1 MSNALKKR
9 GNCSLNL
16 TLAVNGVLHGFLDQ
30 IEVSVTDIGR
40 HVDVPKEAARRQNI
54 YVAGASSP
62 HAEGRMSFSAQDL
75 DQIESCE
82 LAYWLCG
89 PGDGPA
95 SRHAFFFALPALRL
109 VEFPLQPFFVSWLD
123 ALGFGSCQSA
133 LKPGIPGAPPP
144 GPHAKATEWY
154 RHVKTS
160 ATAAETMSFVATTRS
175 PALASNRSTG
185 LSMYGPMALDQD
197 QQSEIASLRS
207 RHGRNAPNRSV
218 WRQKKPR
225 WWRKGTSAAQ

>member
-1 MSNALKKR
+1 MW
-9 GNCSLNL
+9 
-16 TLAVNGVLHGFLDQ
+16 
-30 IEVSVTDIGR
+30 
-40 HVDVPKEAARRQNI
+40 PRRRTR
-54 YVAGASSP
+54 VAP
-62 HAEGRMSFSAQDL
+62 R
-75 DQIESCE
+75 
-82 LAYWLCG
+82 
-89 PGDGPA
+89 
-95 SRHAFFFALPALRL
+95 FALPALRL

-207 RHGRNAPNRSV
+207 RPWTERSKPQRVASEKAALVEERNQRGSV
-218 WRQKKPR
+218 
-225 WWRKGTSAAQ
+225 SEELDA

>member
-1 MSNALKKR
+1 VSNALKKR

-82 LAYWLCG
+82 LAYWVAPATDPRRATLSSSLYPLCG
-89 PGDGPA
+89 
-95 SRHAFFFALPALRL
+95 
-109 VEFPLQPFFVSWLD
+109 
-123 ALGFGSCQSA
+123 
-133 LKPGIPGAPPP
+133 
-144 GPHAKATEWY
+144 
-154 RHVKTS
+154 
-160 ATAAETMSFVATTRS
+160 
-175 PALASNRSTG
+175 
-185 LSMYGPMALDQD
+185 
-197 QQSEIASLRS
+197 
-207 RHGRNAPNRSV
+207 
-218 WRQKKPR
+218 
-225 WWRKGTSAAQ
+225 